1 MLLNIFR
8 CARDLVRGDIS
19 CLLALAEWD
28 EPSSNVGDDTTYVQ
42 KVLEKEKGKRRIFGN
57 YPNYIIVYEFSRR
70 GFDGT
75 VS

>member
-1 MLLNIFR
+1 M
-8 CARDLVRGDIS
+8 
-19 CLLALAEWD
+19 ALAEWD

-42 KVLEKEKGKRRIFGN
+42 KVLEIEDGKRRIFGN

-75 VS
+75 VSWFR